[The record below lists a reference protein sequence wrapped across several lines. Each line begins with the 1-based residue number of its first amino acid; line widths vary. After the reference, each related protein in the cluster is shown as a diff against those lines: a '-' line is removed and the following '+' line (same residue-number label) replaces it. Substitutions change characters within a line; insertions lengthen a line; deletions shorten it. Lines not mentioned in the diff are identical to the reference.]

1 MKVQVTGIGLYLPPQ
16 IETAEEIAQRIG
28 KSIEWVKGRTGV
40 RERRVSDIDVD
51 EMGAIFNH
59 GVWKLDNVIHV
70 LRKDGY
76 KIDKSKNSKN
86 INQYRIAGRGTSI
99 ST

>member
-1 MKVQVTGIGLYLPPQ
+1 MRSNK
-16 IETAEEIAQRIG
+16 EIILN
-28 KSIEWVKGRTGV
+28 ELVKGHT
-40 RERRVSDIDVD
+40 VD

-59 GVWKLDNVIHV
+59 GVWKLDNVIHI

-76 KIDKSKNSKN
+76 KIDGSKNSKN
-86 INQYRIAGRGTSI
+86 INQYRMVGRGTSI

>member
-1 MKVQVTGIGLYLPPQ
+1 
-16 IETAEEIAQRIG
+16 
-28 KSIEWVKGRTGV
+28 
-40 RERRVSDIDVD
+40 
-51 EMGAIFNH
+51 MGAIFNH

-76 KIDKSKNSKN
+76 KIDRSKNSKN
-86 INQYRIAGRGTSI
+86 INQYRMAGRGASI